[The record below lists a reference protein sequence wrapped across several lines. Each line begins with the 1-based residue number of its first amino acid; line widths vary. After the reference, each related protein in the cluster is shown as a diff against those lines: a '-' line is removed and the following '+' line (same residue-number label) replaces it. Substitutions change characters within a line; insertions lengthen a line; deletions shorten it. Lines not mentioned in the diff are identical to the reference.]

1 MPKVAKLQQI
11 NFLDALPKDHIKAL
25 RVGYL
30 LQKELGITPR
40 NNLLAVFLFKGNFFG
55 GKNALYYQDLDG
67 SFSTYRKKK
76 NSIPGK
82 KVTFQE
88 GLVMEKPARMMRVN
102 FSTILA
108 STYYST
114 SLLEMSLLRD

>member
-1 MPKVAKLQQI
+1 MPCTTRI
-11 NFLDALPKDHIKAL
+11 WM
-25 RVGYL
+25 
-30 LQKELGITPR
+30 E
-40 NNLLAVFLFKGNFFG
+40 VFPH
-55 GKNALYYQDLDG
+55 
-67 SFSTYRKKK
+67 TERKK

-114 SLLEMSLLRD
+114 SLLEMSLIRD

>member
-1 MPKVAKLQQI
+1 MYILPKVTKLQQI

-30 LQKELGITPR
+30 LQKELGIAPR
-40 NNLLAVFLFKGNFFG
+40 NNLLAEFLFKGNFVG

-88 GLVMEKPARMMRVN
+88 GLVMENLPR
-102 FSTILA
+102 
-108 STYYST
+108 
-114 SLLEMSLLRD
+114 